1 MRAYDKKFDDFNM
14 NSFGNSAADVAKYI
28 RQSIQYVLQ
37 MEAFNFNS
45 MGETVFYRAVMDNQP
60 IAYLQQLL
68 DEGADESVRCGF
80 GQITALLNSIDY
92 QTHDVVS
99 FLIQTPNAP
108 VNVGRRDG
116 TTPLHELG
124 DIWTRRSSRGL
135 TKGGCCVMVYV
146 EQLLSTGAN
155 PFIKDRAGSTPRDL
169 FMLTA
174 AQKRDPTKARA
185 IVNRLKMAE
194 DGLVEDINNQRLM
207 AVMMA
212 TQERIGADSPLS
224 ELDPDIL
231 RMIVERS
238 MGALLTA
245 DDIGEMQTEEIRAL
259 KRIGFTPEMR
269 IAVKSWRDPSG
280 ALRA

>member
-1 MRAYDKKFDDFNM
+1 MRDYDYRFDVFDRNSEGWSAASVSSLSGRSSQYVPEREVFDFN
-14 NSFGNSAADVAKYI
+14 A
-28 RQSIQYVLQ
+28 
-37 MEAFNFNS
+37 
-45 MGETVFYRAVMDNQP
+45 MGETVFYRAVSDEKP
-60 IAYLQQLL
+60 IAYLQKLL
-68 DEGADESVRCGF
+68 DEGADESVRCGY
-80 GQITALLNSIDY
+80 GQQTALLCSMRY
-92 QTHDVVS
+92 SRPRPDV
-99 FLIQTPNAP
+99 FLFLQQTPNAA
-108 VNVGRRDG
+108 VSVGDRGG
-116 TTPLHELG
+116 TTPLHNLAHMLYDKTTVLG
-124 DIWTRRSSRGL
+124 SE
-135 TKGGCCVMVYV
+135 MVYI
-146 EQLLSTGAN
+146 EQLLGNGAN
-155 PFIKDRAGSTPRDL
+155 PCIRDIDGRTPRDV
-169 FMLTA
+169 FIFTA
-174 AQKRDPTKARA
+174 ARLNNPTKVHA
-185 IVNRLKMAE
+185 ITNRLKMAE
-194 DGLVEDINNQRLM
+194 DCLVEDVNNQRLM

>member
-1 MRAYDKKFDDFNM
+1 MRDYDYRLDDFDR
-14 NSFGNSAADVAKYI
+14 NSEGLSAADSS
-28 RQSIQYVLQ
+28 RRSGQSRQYVLQ
-37 MEAFNFNS
+37 REVFNFNV
-45 MGETVFYRAVMDNQP
+45 MGDTELYLAVMESKP
-60 IAYLQQLL
+60 IAYLQKLI

-146 EQLLSTGAN
+146 EQLLSKGAN
-155 PFIKDRAGSTPRDL
+155 PFIKNRAGSTPRDR
-169 FMLTA
+169 FMLSA
-174 AQKRDPTKARA
+174 ARMRDPTEAHA
-185 IVNRLKMAE
+185 IINRLKMAE

-212 TQERIGADSPLS
+212 TQKRIGADSPLS
-224 ELDPDIL
+224 ELDADIL

-238 MGALLTA
+238 MGALLTP
-245 DDIGEMQTEEIRAL
+245 DYIGKMQTAEVRNL
-259 KRIGFTPEMR
+259 KRIGFSPP
-269 IAVKSWRDPSG
+269 I
-280 ALRA
+280 

>member
-1 MRAYDKKFDDFNM
+1 MFGMRAYDKKFDDFNM
-14 NSFGNSAADVAKYI
+14 NSFGNSAADVAKSI

-37 MEAFNFNS
+37 REAFNFNS
-45 MGETVFYRAVMDNQP
+45 MGETIFYRAVMDNQP

-108 VNVGRRDG
+108 VSVGSRDG

-124 DIWTRRSSRGL
+124 YIWTRRSSRGL
-135 TKGGCCVMVYV
+135 TKGGGCVMVYV
-146 EQLLSTGAN
+146 EQLLSKGAN
-155 PFIKDRAGSTPRDL
+155 PFIKNRAGSTPRDL

-174 AQKRDPTKARA
+174 AQIRDPTKAHA

-238 MGALLTA
+238 MGALLTP
-245 DDIGEMQTEEIRAL
+245 DDIGKMQTAEVRNL
-259 KRIGFTPEMR
+259 KRIGFSPP
-269 IAVKSWRDPSG
+269 I
-280 ALRA
+280 